1 VGLAPYLQECLV
13 EDVATG
19 IQLITAADSWAAAVA
34 AAARRQH

>member
-13 EDVATG
+13 EDVRTG
-19 IQLITAADSWAAAVA
+19 IQLITTADSWAAVA